1 MKRSSLNLITEFQN
15 GDTVHFTGTGIEIT
29 FTGASTATMDNDDVI
44 SDAEFI
50 IKYNNNNETI
60 ARIESINGQ
69 PGNYEFSGF
78 LITLEYVDGY
88 SQFCGLRL
96 TGI

>member
-1 MKRSSLNLITEFQN
+1 MKRSSLNLITDFEN

-29 FTGASTATMDNDDVI
+29 FAGASTATMDNDDVI

-50 IKYNNNNETI
+50 IKYNQNETI

-69 PGNYEFSGF
+69 PGRYEFSGF
-78 LITLEYVDGY
+78 LLTLEYADGY
-88 SQFCGLRL
+88 SQICGLRL
-96 TGI
+96 TGL